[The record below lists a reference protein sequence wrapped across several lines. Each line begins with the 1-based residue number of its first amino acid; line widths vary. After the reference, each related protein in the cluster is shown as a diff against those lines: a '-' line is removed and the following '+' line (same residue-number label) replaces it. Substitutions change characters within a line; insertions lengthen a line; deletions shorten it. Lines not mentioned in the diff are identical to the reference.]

1 MDKMQADR
9 IETTVGSTKI
19 VQTKDEVI
27 LKAGMTEL
35 IVTPAGIHSKI

>member
-19 VQTKDEVI
+19 VQTKDAIV
-27 LKAGMTEL
+27 LQAGQA
-35 IVTPAGIHSKI
+35 IVSVVPDEIKSKI